1 MNYFDCH
8 ADTLTEI
15 PPSENL
21 MHNTCCLDLARARN
35 FTDHYTQIFAVWI
48 DQEKILSSG
57 ASTEDAFQE
66 AYQRSMRLMLEQSA
80 YLKWCQNAAD
90 MQEAHEQGKA
100 AVFLAVEDVS
110 VMGRLVEQIRGLGFR
125 FAMLTWNYENAY
137 GCGAVTDQSKGLT
150 KEGRELAGQLLDQ
163 QIILDISHLSDQG
176 VEDIFQLTDCPVIA
190 SHSNVREVCNHP
202 RNLKK
207 EHIREL
213 IRRNGLCGINFYQEF
228 VARRPKLTDLLRH
241 MDTVL
246 KMGGEDILAL
256 GGDLDGCKN
265 QLVPGI
271 AGVQSIPDLK
281 ALMEREGFGR
291 SVIEKIF
298 WKNAERFLMLNAGE

>member
-15 PPSENL
+15 PLSENL
-21 MHNTCCLDLARARN
+21 MHNTCCLDLARVHSFA
-35 FTDHYTQIFAVWI
+35 DHYTQIFAVWK
-48 DQEKILSSG
+48 DQEEILQSKMT
-57 ASTEDAFQE
+57 TEEAFWE
-66 AYQRSMRLMLEQSA
+66 AYQRSMRLMLEQSS

-90 MQEAHEQGKA
+90 MQKAHEQGKA
-100 AVFLAVEDVS
+100 AVFLSVEDVS
-110 VMGRLVEQIRGLGFR
+110 VMGSLAGQIRGLGFR
-125 FAMLTWNYENAY
+125 FAMLTWNYENTY

-150 KEGRELAGQLLDQ
+150 KEGRELARQLLEQ
-163 QIILDISHLSDQG
+163 RVILDISHLSDQG
-176 VEDIFQLTDCPVIA
+176 VEDIFQLTDQPVIA
-190 SHSNVREVCNHP
+190 SHSNVREVCGHS

-213 IRRNGLCGINFYQEF
+213 IRRKGLMGINFYQEF

-241 MDTVL
+241 MDAVL
-246 KMGGEDILAL
+246 QMGGEDILAL

-265 QLVPGI
+265 QLVQGI
-271 AGVQSIPDLK
+271 TGVQSMPELK
-281 ALMEREGFGR
+281 AAMEREGFGN

-298 WKNAERFLMLNAGE
+298 WKNAEQFLFINVG

>member
-15 PPSENL
+15 PPAENL
-21 MHNTCCLDLARARN
+21 MRNTCCLDLERVRRFA
-35 FTDHYTQIFAVWI
+35 DQYTQIFAVWM
-48 DQEKILSSG
+48 DQEAVLQSG
-57 ASTEDAFQE
+57 SSTEDAFWE

-80 YLKWCQNAAD
+80 YLEWCQNAED
-90 MQEAHEQGKA
+90 MQKAHEQGKA

-110 VMGRLVEQIRGLGFR
+110 VMGSLAGQIRGLGFR

-137 GCGAVTDQSKGLT
+137 GCGAVTDQSRGLT
-150 KEGRELAGQLLDQ
+150 EEGKELAAQLLDQ
-163 QIILDISHLSDQG
+163 QIILDLSHLSDQG
-176 VEDIFQLTDCPVIA
+176 VEDIFQLTDRPVIA
-190 SHSNVREVCNHP
+190 SHSNVREVCSHP

-207 EHIREL
+207 EQIREL
-213 IRRNGLCGINFYQEF
+213 IRRKGLIGMNYYQEF

-246 KMGGEDILAL
+246 QMGGEDILAL

-265 QLVPGI
+265 QMVRGI

-281 ALMEREGFGR
+281 DVMEREGFGKQ
-291 SVIEKIF
+291 VIEKIF
-298 WKNAERFLMLNAGE
+298 WKNAERFLMQNAG

>member
-15 PPSENL
+15 PLSENL
-21 MHNTCCLDLARARN
+21 MHNTCCLDLERVRR
-35 FTDHYTQIFAVWI
+35 FTSHYTQIFAVWM
-48 DQEKILSSG
+48 DQEKVLQSRVS
-57 ASTEDAFQE
+57 AEDAFQE

-80 YLKWCQNAAD
+80 YLKWCQNADD
-90 MQEAHEQGKA
+90 MKEAHAQGKA

-110 VMGRLVEQIRGLGFR
+110 VMGSLAGQIRELGFR
-125 FAMLTWNYENAY
+125 FAMLTWNYENAF

-150 KEGRELAGQLLDQ
+150 KEGREMAKQLLDQ
-163 QIILDISHLSDQG
+163 QMILDISHLSDQG
-176 VEDIFQLTDCPVIA
+176 VEDLFQLTDQPVIA

-207 EHIREL
+207 EQIQEL
-213 IRRNGLCGINFYQEF
+213 IRRKGLIGMNFYQEF

-241 MDTVL
+241 MDIVL
-246 KMGGEDILAL
+246 KMGGEDVLVL

-265 QLVPGI
+265 QLVQGI
-271 AGVQSIPDLK
+271 KGVQSIPDLK
-281 ALMEREGFGR
+281 DAMEREGFGS
-291 SVIEKIF
+291 SVIEKVF
-298 WKNAERFLMLNAGE
+298 WKNAERFMMLHAG